1 MLALQFSDSI
11 PRYAL
16 SKAIGKGKRDIYW
29 GRTASLQARDVRP
42 PLLPSGDWVRVRTR
56 YGGICGSDLGT
67 ITLHAS
73 TSTSVF
79 TSFPFT
85 LGHENVGTIS
95 ALGADV
101 DDFAIGERV
110 VVNPLLSCAVR
121 GFTDLCPM
129 CARGDANLCRRFDKG
144 ILSPGMLTGFCRDTG
159 GSWSAE
165 FVAHRSQLL
174 RVPDSLSD
182 EQAVLAE
189 PFAVALHAVLR
200 AYPRNDD
207 TVLIIGGGII
217 GLCTIAALRALGST
231 ATIVASVRY
240 PFQEQQAQQLGADIV
255 IRGTKAQPAEG
266 QLISAFGAEALTP
279 VLGKQVI
286 VGGARV
292 VYECVGSPSSVD
304 DALRF
309 ATSGGVV
316 VLVGLAGVPHG
327 VDWTPIWLNELTI
340 RGSFCYATERHDG
353 RLLST
358 MDLAL
363 RLMADGSTDLGALVT
378 HRFALADYRNAL
390 DTVTSKGSSGVIKA
404 VFAFDPPAL
413 TAG

>member
-16 SKAIGKGKRDIYW
+16 SKAVGKGKRSVYW
-29 GRTASLQARDVRP
+29 GPTANLQAREVRP
-42 PLLPSGDWVRVRTR
+42 PLLPSPEWVRVRTR
-56 YGGICGSDLGT
+56 YGGICGSDIGT

-95 ALGADV
+95 ALGSAV
-101 DDFAIGERV
+101 TDFAIGERV
-110 VVNPLLSCAVR
+110 VVNPLLPCAAR
-121 GFTDLCPM
+121 GFSDPCPM
-129 CARGDANLCRRFDKG
+129 CARGDSNLCQRFDKG
-144 ILSPGMLTGFCRDTG
+144 IISPGIMTGFCRDTG
-159 GSWSAE
+159 GSWSEE

-174 RVPDSLSD
+174 RVPEWLSD

-200 AYPRNDD
+200 AYPRNDE
-207 TVLIIGGGII
+207 TVLVVGSGVI

-231 ATIVASVRY
+231 ATIVASARH
-240 PFQEQQAQQLGADIV
+240 PFQARQAERLGADLV
-255 IRGTKAQPAEG
+255 VRGTKERPAEQ
-266 QLISAFGAEALTP
+266 QLVEAFGAESLKP
-279 VLGKQVI
+279 VLGKNVI
-286 VGGARV
+286 VGGARI
-292 VYECVGSPSSVD
+292 VYECVGSAASVD

-309 ATSGGVV
+309 TASGGTV

-327 VDWTPIWLNELTI
+327 VDWTPIWLNELTL
-340 RGSFCYATERHDG
+340 RGAFCYAIERHDG

-363 RLMADGSTDLGALVT
+363 RLMADGKADLGELVT
-378 HRFALADYRNAL
+378 HRFRLADYRQAL
-390 DTVTSKGSSGVIKA
+390 DTVTSKRSSEVIKA
-404 VFAFDPPAL
+404 VFAF
-413 TAG
+413 

>member
-16 SKAIGKGKRDIYW
+16 SKAVGKGKRNIYW
-29 GRTASLQARDVRP
+29 GRGACLQAREVRP
-42 PLLPSGDWVRVRTR
+42 PLLPSPEWVRVRTR

-85 LGHENVGTIS
+85 LGHENVGTIA
-95 ALGADV
+95 ALGTEV
-101 DDFAIGERV
+101 TEYEIGERV
-110 VVNPLLSCAVR
+110 VVNPLLPCVVR
-121 GFTDLCPM
+121 GFSELCPM
-129 CARGDANLCRRFDKG
+129 CARGDANLCQRFDKG
-144 ILSPGMLTGFCRDTG
+144 TISAGMLTGFCRDTG
-159 GSWSAE
+159 GSWSEE

-174 RVPDSLSD
+174 RVPEWVSD

-200 AYPRNDD
+200 AYPRNDE
-207 TVLIIGGGII
+207 TVLVVGGGII

-231 ATIVASVRY
+231 STIVAAVRHR
-240 PFQEQQAQQLGADIV
+240 FQSQQAERLGADLV
-255 IRGTKAQPAEG
+255 VRGTKAHPAEQ
-266 QLISAFGAEALTP
+266 QLTEAFGAESLKP
-279 VLGKQVI
+279 VLGKNVI
-286 VGGARV
+286 VGGARI
-292 VYECVGSPSSVD
+292 VYECVGTSASVD

-309 ATSGGVV
+309 TGSGGSV

-340 RGSFCYATERHDG
+340 RGSFCYAIERHDG

-363 RLMADGSTDLGALVT
+363 RLMADGKVDLADLVT
-378 HRFALADYRNAL
+378 HRFRLDDYKNAL
-390 DTVTSKGSSGVIKA
+390 DTVTSKGSSEVIKG
-404 VFAFDPPAL
+404 VFAF
-413 TAG
+413 